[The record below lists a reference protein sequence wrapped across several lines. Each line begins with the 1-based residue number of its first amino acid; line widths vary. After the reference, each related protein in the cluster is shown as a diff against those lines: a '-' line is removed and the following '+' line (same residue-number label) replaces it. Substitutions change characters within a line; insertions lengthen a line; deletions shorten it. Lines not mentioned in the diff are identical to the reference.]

1 MKNSLKALILLLFTL
16 IYTNALCQT
25 EATTKNGDKVIL
37 NDDMTWNFADK
48 AKQQSGNAAQETTIP
63 TFDDKS
69 FTWKNGKDEY
79 VLVAFLTN
87 MTSDD
92 ITAEKFRSVVMNI
105 MVKSKYQLKNKVSF
119 IPKKLN
125 LLKMDDGTFSSTS
138 TYLGANSYG
147 AESES
152 KSYFGFD
159 SEGNVEFK
167 FTR

>member
-1 MKNSLKALILLLFTL
+1 MKYSLKALILLLFTL

>member
-48 AKQQSGNAAQETTIP
+48 AKQQSGNAVQETTIP
-63 TFDDKS
+63 TFDDTS

-79 VLVAFLTN
+79 VSVAFMTN
-87 MTSDD
+87 MTSED

-105 MVKSKYQLKNKVSF
+105 MVKAKYQLKNKLSY
-119 IPKKLN
+119 IPKELFMYK
-125 LLKMDDGTFSSTS
+125 KDDGTFSASVD
-138 TYLGANSYG
+138 YVGANSYG
-147 AESES
+147 AEGLLR
-152 KSYFGFD
+152 SYFSFD
-159 SEGNVEFK
+159 SEGNIEFK